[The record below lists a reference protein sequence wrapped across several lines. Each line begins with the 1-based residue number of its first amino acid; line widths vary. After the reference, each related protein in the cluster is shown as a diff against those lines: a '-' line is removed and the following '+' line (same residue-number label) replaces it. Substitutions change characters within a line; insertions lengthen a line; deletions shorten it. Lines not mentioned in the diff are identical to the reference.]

1 MFCNKVVING
11 SYDEEKKDAD
21 TNPRQ
26 LTDKKVFR
34 RLSHRGTV
42 NFSQRNNRKTNSSS
56 EQ

>member
-1 MFCNKVVING
+1 VVIDG

-21 TNPRQ
+21 TNPRE
-26 LTDKKVFR
+26 LTNKKVFR